1 LRHLRIIHFLRAPV
15 GGLFRH
21 VRDLAAAQAAAGHRV
36 GIVCDSRTGSRQAEL
51 ELSQL
56 ADALS
61 LGVRRTAMS
70 RNVGWRDLTAYREA
84 VKIASE
90 AEADILHGHGAKG
103 GAYARLAGRAM
114 RRRGREIRVFYTPH
128 GGSLHYSRSSL
139 QGRLYLDLEQRLAAH
154 TDGLIF
160 ESAFGAKAYSEK
172 VGRMGV
178 AMRVIPN
185 GLSPG
190 EFYETLVADTA
201 ADFLFVGELR
211 KLKGVDVLL
220 DALAMVA
227 ARRPASLAIVGA
239 GPDER
244 AFRQQARRLKLT
256 RLAHFLGPKPARTAF
271 TRGRCLIVPSR
282 AESFPYIVLEA
293 GAAQL
298 PIVASDV
305 GGIPEIAGP
314 QAEMLVP
321 PGDAVALAGKLDD
334 FLSDPVPF
342 VRTAE
347 ALQARIADKF
357 TIAAMTQAVDD
368 FYVCDLTAQPRL
380 Q

>member
-90 AEADILHGHGAKG
+90 AEADILHGH
-103 GAYARLAGRAM
+103 
-114 RRRGREIRVFYTPH
+114 EIRVFYTPH